1 MIKLILAVFVCT
13 VLTLALAGCDREPL
27 PKDHPANSRPVLPA
41 NISIPD
47 GNKNADSESEST
59 EETDSGDLSV
69 LMTPLEEY
77 GLTVENIEWSNMM
90 MYLLN
95 RHSSVKTVKCE
106 DGIKYVEGYIKCN
119 DNTASIFT
127 TIYPDGTMES
137 NGFFDRFIWA
147 LEDGRVVARTYI
159 EYLDDE
165 YYTATDSEYVL
176 SYYFMDAEAEVISA
190 DNNEYTLYVH
200 NFFNDYII
208 TLDRN
213 TLDIKRVEYDAG
225 EDNPVVVEYI
235 YDELVEGGE
244 LFDTWNGE
252 KKHVTVVSDMYY
264 DDSTISITKTFEIAS
279 DWELLPDSW
288 EEISLYGNEE
298 YTAPYEYP
306 GFAQDY
312 MVYVTNAKG

>member
-1 MIKLILAVFVCT
+1 MIKIIFAVALCT
-13 VLTLALAGCDREPL
+13 VLIFVLTGCDREPL

-41 NISIPD
+41 NISTPSS
-47 GNKNADSESEST
+47 NKNIDSESEITTAT
-59 EETDSGDLSV
+59 ESEDMSV

-77 GLTVENIEWSNMM
+77 GLTTENIEWSNMM

-95 RHSSVKTVKCE
+95 RHSSVKAVRYE
-106 DGIKYVEGYIKCN
+106 DGVKYVEGYINC
-119 DNTASIFT
+119 DDSAASIFT

-137 NGFFDRFIWA
+137 NGFFDRFILA
-147 LEDGRVVARTYI
+147 LEDDRVVARTYV

-165 YYTATDSEYVL
+165 YYTATDSEYAL
-176 SYYFMDAEAEVISA
+176 SYYFMDAEAAVISA
-190 DNNEYTLYVH
+190 DDSEYTLYVH

-213 TLDIKRVEYDAG
+213 TLDIKRAEYDDG
-225 EDNPVVVEYI
+225 GDKPVVVEYI
-235 YDELVEGGE
+235 YDEVVEGGE
-244 LFDTWNGE
+244 LFDTWNGG
-252 KKHVTVVSDMYY
+252 KKSITVVSDMYY
-264 DDSTISITKTFEIAS
+264 DDSTVSITKTFEIAP

-298 YTAPYEYP
+298 YTASYEYP

-312 MVYVTNAKG
+312 TVYVTNAKG